1 MILMMEHHN
10 NKLKILSK
18 IQGSHRITEIKRD
31 KETLEFLSS
40 KANTMLK
47 EQLRHPLTAEVKI
60 YGIRR
65 SHIKTQNIIDPFS
78 RNIELPNKSNIEY
91 DLE

>member
-1 MILMMEHHN
+1 
-10 NKLKILSK
+10 
-18 IQGSHRITEIKRD
+18 
-31 KETLEFLSS
+31 
-40 KANTMLK
+40 MLK

-60 YGIRR
+60 YWIRR